1 MLTAVNA
8 LAAAELGEDMT
19 FNYKVKSAAWEN
31 IDADV
36 LVCAVDDQAQCLVSL
51 GEEADAYL
59 AKQTEQGN
67 MPCQSGEYSVF
78 YAVPGVKAP
87 RLMVI
92 RVGGHR
98 GLEKAAAKVGEY
110 VIARKWQSAAVALV
124 EDHAQVKVVARALA
138 SSAYRFDQFKSDKKP
153 TAKAVTWL
161 FSVERKAVK
170 GLERDLDIVR
180 AWAAG
185 SALTRDLGNM
195 PPNIC
200 NPRYLGKQAEKLG
213 KEYDALKVDVLKK
226 KAIIDLGMGAL
237 MGVAQGAAAHPRFI
251 AMEYKPKGAVNSK
264 PVVLVGKGVTF
275 DSGGISLKPG
285 ADMDL
290 MKYDMGGAAAV
301 FGAMKALCEAALP
314 LHVVA
319 LIPSVEN
326 MPDGGATRPGDI
338 LTSMSGKTIEVLNT
352 DAEGRLIL
360 CDALTY
366 AERYKPQAVIDMATL
381 TGACVVALGS
391 HRAGLF
397 GNDDALTQALFDA
410 GERAQDPVWRLP
422 IDQEY
427 KNQLKSPFA
436 DLQNIGGR
444 EAGAI
449 TAAAFLSAFAEK
461 YAWAHLDIAGV
472 AWHSGKNKGGT
483 GRPVGLLLEYFRA
496 LAEK

>member
-1 MLTAVNA
+1 
-8 LAAAELGEDMT
+8 MT
-19 FNYKVKSAAWEN
+19 FKVKSAALQN
-31 IDADV
+31 IEADL
-36 LVCAVDDQAQCLVSL
+36 LVCAINEQGELLASL
-51 GEEADAYL
+51 GEEADAYI
-59 AKQTEQGN
+59 AKQSEQGN
-67 MPCQSGEYSVF
+67 LPSNNGDYTVF
-78 YAVPGVKAP
+78 YEVSAVKAA

-92 RVGGHR
+92 RVGGHK
-98 GLEKAAAKVGEY
+98 GLEKAAEKAAEY
-110 VIARKWQSAAVALV
+110 AVSREWQNVVVALTQDLAEQTIVARK
-124 EDHAQVKVVARALA
+124 LA
-138 SSAYRFDQFKSDKKP
+138 CSSYRFDQFKSDKKK
-153 TAKAVTWL
+153 AVKAVTWL
-161 FSVERKAVK
+161 FSVERKDIK
-170 GLERDLDIVR
+170 DLERDLVLVD

-185 SALTRDLGNM
+185 TALTRDLGNM
-195 PPNIC
+195 PPNVC

-213 KEYDALKVDVLKK
+213 KEYDSLKVEVLKK

-237 MGVAQGAAAHPRFI
+237 MGVAQGAVAHPRFI
-251 AMEYKPKGAVNSK
+251 IMEYKPKNVVNSK

-301 FGAMKALCEAALP
+301 FGAIKALCECELP
-314 LHVVA
+314 VHVVA

-391 HRAGLF
+391 HRAGLL
-397 GNDDALTQALFDA
+397 GNDDNLTQALFDA
-410 GERAQDPVWRLP
+410 GERAHDPVWRLP

-427 KNQLKSPFA
+427 KDQLKSPFA

-444 EAGAI
+444 EAGTI

-461 YAWAHLDIAGV
+461 YSWAHLDIAGV

-483 GRPVGLLLEYFRA
+483 GRPVGLLLEYFRK